1 MQLKRVVVTGLG
13 ALTPIGNNKE
23 EYWNALVNG
32 VSGAAPITYFDA
44 AKFKTRFACEL
55 KNFNATDFIHR
66 KEARKMDRFT
76 QYAMVA
82 SDEAIADSKLD
93 LDKINKLKDPKSY
106 GSWLK
111 RIVINNSLQLV
122 KKQIHFEDL
131 TNLDIKEEATEENW
145 YQDIPFNKI
154 KQAILQLPN
163 GCRQVFSLY
172 LLENYKHKE
181 IADLLNISVSTSKS
195 QYRYA
200 LKLMRATLI
209 SYKNS

>member
-1 MQLKRVVVTGLG
+1 MCIRDS
-13 ALTPIGNNKE
+13 
-23 EYWNALVNG
+23 Y
-32 VSGAAPITYFDA
+32 
-44 AKFKTRFACEL
+44 
-55 KNFNATDFIHR
+55 
-66 KEARKMDRFT
+66 
-76 QYAMVA
+76 
-82 SDEAIADSKLD
+82 IADLIERVKQDD
-93 LDKINKLKDPKSY
+93 LLAMKVLYNEFAKELLTTSYRITKNLADSEDVLQESFMRSFDKINKLKDPKSY